1 MDSAMSDYHTN
12 VLDNFANKA
21 TEQLTTVV
29 NAKADSDK
37 RANDAEKQKAD
48 LQNQLKIMEVQMG
61 QMQKDMTQK
70 EVDAQNILSS
80 LRDLGKNIVS
90 GNQYIIPKDIAPN
103 AGKAFKELYGQMM
116 TRVTPAPS
124 LSTVSNATCF
134 LNYFVTFFTKAIF
147 YSQTMATERKRVMD
161 IFDTVANNVVPKVQQ
176 LMAGSAQKDVLH
188 AIVNTVFNLLET
200 AQTLFINK
208 EGVGGQA
215 PATGLQVIKS
225 DKLNPNS
232 IAILNIIYV
241 EFYGKATPTFIE
253 DMKLME
259 KVIFKDLLIQNPAV
273 YFNPPMEVKYN
284 GQMLPAGNDL
294 ITYPSMVYIPTTVTD
309 GISEEDMIQKLEG
322 MKGSFHITEKGVLQ
336 TVTIDKIVADPAAQK
351 LWADAIFLKLQD
363 ATLQYPTLF
372 IAFIVFARRYLLL
385 IKDDLKACSLSSFLA
400 KPSLG
405 S

>member
-1 MDSAMSDYHTN
+1 
-12 VLDNFANKA
+12 
-21 TEQLTTVV
+21 
-29 NAKADSDK
+29 
-37 RANDAEKQKAD
+37 
-48 LQNQLKIMEVQMG
+48 
-61 QMQKDMTQK
+61 MTQK
-70 EVDAQNILSS
+70 DVDAQNILSS

-90 GNQYIIPKDIAPN
+90 GNEYTIPKDIAPN
-103 AGKAFKELYGQMM
+103 AGKAFKELYGQVM
-116 TRVTPAPS
+116 TRVKPNPS

-147 YSQTMATERKRVMD
+147 YSPTMATERKRVMD
-161 IFDTVANNVVPKVQQ
+161 VFDTVANNVVPKVQQ
-176 LMAGSAQKDVLH
+176 LMEGSAQKDVLH
-188 AIVNTVFNLLET
+188 AIVNTVFNLLES

-208 EGVGGQA
+208 EGAGGQP

-225 DKLNPNS
+225 EKLDRNS

-253 DMKLME
+253 DMKFME

-309 GISEEDMIQKLEG
+309 GISEAEMIQKLEG

-336 TVTIDKIVADPAAQK
+336 TVMIDKIVADPAAQK

-385 IKDDLKACSLSSFLA
+385 IKEDLGACKLSSFLA